1 MTPRGEPRGE
11 RGGIARVLAA
21 DLDGTLLAGSRH
33 ERRLLSEALSEDPDT
48 VVVFA
53 TGRGLPSVRALLR
66 EDPLLPPPQWII
78 ADVGSSVIDATRMTH
93 DRALEAE
100 LRAGWPGAGPVRAA
114 LATFPH
120 LLYQEHVPQEG
131 RCSFYLAPE
140 YFCDELIRAVQAL
153 SCSWS
158 YASSRYFDVL
168 PPNGGKGRA
177 LELLAR
183 KLAWPRSG
191 VLVAGDSLNDLSLF
205 RLGTPGVVVANAEPA
220 LRAQAPA
227 STLIHHSALDG
238 AAGVLEGLERLGR
251 PARHPVVVGYHR
263 PPVRWLD
270 GQWQPPS
277 SPNGVLPTLQAAL
290 ADPDLNAVWAAAHVG
305 EAPVPP
311 PPPPAAAGGM
321 LSLLPM
327 PPGRWAGYFHRT
339 CKETLWPALMS
350 QPDLIRHPRAHWS
363 DYQAVN
369 TAFARHIASLAEH
382 GATVWLHD
390 YNLWLV
396 PAVLKADRPDL
407 TIGLFHHTP
416 FPHPDV
422 FGRIPQA
429 DQLRDSLARLD
440 WAGFHTPDCADHFHR
455 LLTPSAGA
463 APRIGV
469 HPLGIDR
476 RAVTTLARARAAARP
491 HHRNDPTQ
499 LILSV
504 ERLDYAKAP
513 VHKIHALDTLLTE
526 TPALRHKIRYRLIC
540 PPPEPGIHAYDTTR
554 TALETA
560 ITRINRRWGTT
571 GWQPV
576 EYIPHKLDFAH
587 IVDHYLAADVF
598 WVTSLADGMNLT
610 AQEYITVHH
619 ATRRPG
625 VLVLSR
631 HAGVAQHLGDTALLT
646 DPLDPHDLVD
656 TLRTALTLTRQERAA
671 HISRLAGSLNT
682 PEPAAWARMVITAI
696 RASADTHTGARES
709 WRTSGSTHPA

>member
-1 MTPRGEPRGE
+1 M
-11 RGGIARVLAA
+11 LAT

-33 ERRLLSEALSEDPDT
+33 ERRRLLDALSEDPDT

-66 EDPLLPPPQWII
+66 QDPLLPSPQWII
-78 ADVGSSVIDATRMTH
+78 ADVGSSVVEATHMTH
-93 DRALEAE
+93 DRALEAQ
-100 LRAGWPGAGPVRAA
+100 LRAGWPGAGHVRAA
-114 LATFPH
+114 LAPFPH
-120 LLYQEHVPQEG
+120 LAYQEHVPQEG
-131 RCSFYLAPE
+131 RCSFYLAAE
-140 YFCDELIRAVQAL
+140 HLCHELIRAVQAL
-153 SCSWS
+153 GCSWS
-158 YASSRYFDVL
+158 YASGRYFDVL
-168 PPNGGKGRA
+168 PPNAGKGRA

-191 VLVAGDSLNDLSLF
+191 MLVAGDSLNDLSLF
-205 RLGTPGVVVANAEPA
+205 RLGTPAVMVANAEPA

-227 STLIHHSALDG
+227 GSLIHHSALEG
-238 AAGVLEGLERLGR
+238 AAAVLEGLERLGR
-251 PARHPVVVGYHR
+251 PPKHPVVVGYHR

-270 GQWQPPS
+270 GQWHPPS

-305 EAPVPP
+305 EAPA
-311 PPPPAAAGGM
+311 PPPPAAAGGPR
-321 LSLLPM
+321 LSLLAM

-350 QPDLIRHPRAHWS
+350 QPDLIRHPGAHWS

-429 DQLRDSLARLD
+429 DQLRHSLARLD
-440 WAGFHTPDCADHFHR
+440 WAGFHTPGCADHFHR
-455 LLTPSAGA
+455 LLTQSAGA

-476 RAVTTLARARAAARP
+476 RAVTTLARTRAAVRP
-491 HHRNDPTQ
+491 RHRNDATQ
-499 LILSV
+499 LVLSV

-513 VHKIHALDTLLTE
+513 VHKIRALDSLLTE

-540 PPPEPGIHAYDTTR
+540 PPPEAGIHAYDTTR

-560 ITRINRRWGTT
+560 ITHVNRRWGTT

-576 EYIPHKLDFAH
+576 EYLPHNLDFTE

-610 AQEYITVHH
+610 AQEYITAHH
-619 ATRRPG
+619 ATRSPG

-631 HAGVAQHLGDTALLT
+631 HAGVAQHLGDAALLT
-646 DPLDPHDLVD
+646 DPLLPDDLVG
-656 TLRTALTLTRQERAA
+656 TLRTALTMTGQERAA
-671 HISRLAGSLNT
+671 HISRLAALLNT
-682 PEPAAWARMVITAI
+682 SDPADWARTVLTAI
-696 RASADTHTGARES
+696 RAGTATHTGAREEAG
-709 WRTSGSTHPA
+709 RRAPRLGRA

>member
-1 MTPRGEPRGE
+1 M
-11 RGGIARVLAA
+11 LAT

-33 ERRLLSEALSEDPDT
+33 ERRRLLDALSEDPDT
-48 VVVFA
+48 AVVFA

-66 EDPLLPPPQWII
+66 EDPLLPSPQWII
-78 ADVGSSVIDATRMTH
+78 ADVGSSVVDATRMTH
-93 DRALEAE
+93 DRALEAQ
-100 LRAGWPGAGPVRAA
+100 LRTGWPGAGHVRAA
-114 LATFPH
+114 LAPFPH
-120 LLYQEHVPQEG
+120 LVYQEHVPQEG
-131 RCSFYLAPE
+131 RCSFYLAAE
-140 YFCDELIRAVQAL
+140 HLCHELIRAVQAL
-153 SCSWS
+153 GCSWS
-158 YASSRYFDVL
+158 YASGRYFDVL
-168 PPNGGKGRA
+168 PPNAGKGRA

-183 KLAWPRSG
+183 RLAWPRSG
-191 VLVAGDSLNDLSLF
+191 MLVAGDSLNDLSLF
-205 RLGTPGVVVANAEPA
+205 RLGTPAVVVANAEPA

-227 STLIHHSALDG
+227 GTLIHHSALEG
-238 AAGVLEGLERLGR
+238 AAAVLEGLERLGR
-251 PARHPVVVGYHR
+251 PPKHPVVVGYHR

-270 GQWQPPS
+270 GHWQPPS

-290 ADPDLNAVWAAAHVG
+290 TDADLNAVWAAAHVG
-305 EAPVPP
+305 EAPAPP
-311 PPPPAAAGGM
+311 PPPPAAAGGPR

-350 QPDLIRHPRAHWS
+350 QPDLIRHPRAYWS

-422 FGRIPQA
+422 FDRIPQA

-440 WAGFHTPDCADHFHR
+440 WAGFHTPDCAEHFHR
-455 LLTPSAGA
+455 LLTQSAGV

-476 RAVTTLARARAAARP
+476 SSVTTLARTRAAARP
-491 HHRNDPTQ
+491 HPGNDGTQ
-499 LILSV
+499 LVLSV

-513 VHKIHALDTLLTE
+513 VHKIRALDSLLTE
-526 TPALRHKIRYRLIC
+526 TPALRHKICYRLIC
-540 PPPEPGIHAYDTTR
+540 PPPELGIRAYDTTR

-560 ITRINRRWGTT
+560 ITHINRRWGTT

-576 EYIPHKLDFAH
+576 EYLPHNLDFTD

-610 AQEYITVHH
+610 AQEYITAHH

-631 HAGVAQHLGDTALLT
+631 HAGVAQHLGDAAVLT
-646 DPLDPHDLVD
+646 DPLLPDDLVD
-656 TLRTALTLTRQERAA
+656 TLRTALTMTGQERAA
-671 HISRLAGSLNT
+671 HISGLAALLNI
-682 PEPAAWARMVITAI
+682 PDPADWARTVITAI
-696 RASADTHTGARES
+696 RASTAAPYRGACRS
-709 WRTSGSTHPA
+709 WRPSGSTHEA